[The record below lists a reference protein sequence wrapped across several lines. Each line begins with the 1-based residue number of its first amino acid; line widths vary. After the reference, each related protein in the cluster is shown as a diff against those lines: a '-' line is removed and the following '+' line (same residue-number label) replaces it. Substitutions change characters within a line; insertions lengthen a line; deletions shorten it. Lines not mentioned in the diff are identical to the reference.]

1 MDKYFN
7 SFEYQTYKDSEPLIG
22 FIVDH
27 FITKNILRLES
38 DDGDGIMNINKLIIF
53 YCSMIIK
60 QDGNYFCK
68 GGLGRFLDEIAQ
80 RYKEVIV
87 CAPVSEDYVANI
99 QMYGIK
105 AKNITF
111 QALPPYASFIGALK
125 HRQRMISFLKKYS
138 ANWNSPLYIRWP
150 MPLAYTV
157 YKLGKKRNLPI
168 LLHIVGDS
176 KAIIRESGKYKGIL
190 KLLAITYIN
199 IVEKQVKRMINEIPT
214 LVNGSGLRRLYAG
227 NAKAKVKEIRSATL
241 TADEITKEYKELNKD
256 DVRLLY
262 VGELKPEKGV
272 NYLIEGFKL
281 LIDQGYKVRLTI
293 VGDGPEKAKLERKVM
308 EMQVENV
315 ISFTGYVPLGPQ
327 LLKIY
332 KHNDIFILPSI
343 SEGTPRVLI
352 EAMANRL
359 LVIATNVGGIPFT
372 INNNQNGILIE
383 SKSPD
388 QICCA
393 VKEILKNDVKREQ
406 IIEGAFEFAKEN
418 TLESFV
424 DNICNGFEL

>member
-1 MDKYFN
+1 
-7 SFEYQTYKDSEPLIG
+7 
-22 FIVDH
+22 
-27 FITKNILRLES
+27 
-38 DDGDGIMNINKLIIF
+38 MNTNKLIVF
-53 YCSMIIK
+53 YCDMIFK
-60 QDGNYFCK
+60 QGDNYFCK

-80 RYKEVIV
+80 RYDELIV
-87 CAPVSEDYVANI
+87 CAPVSEDCGAYTQQYRIV
-99 QMYGIK
+99 
-105 AKNITF
+105 AKNITL
-111 QALPPYASFIGALK
+111 QALPPYASFISALK
-125 HRQRMISFLKKYS
+125 HKQRMVSLLKQYS
-138 ANWNSPLYIRWP
+138 ANWNSLLYIRWP
-150 MPLAYTV
+150 TPLAYTV

-176 KAIIRESGKYKGIL
+176 KAIISESGKYKGIL

-241 TADEITKEYKELNKD
+241 TADEVTKEYKELNKD

-262 VGELKPEKGV
+262 VGVLKPEKGV

-293 VGDGPEKAKLERKVM
+293 VGDGPEKVKLEHKVIK
-308 EMQVENV
+308 MQIKNV

-327 LLKIY
+327 LLDTY
-332 KHNDIFILPSI
+332 KRNDIFILPSI

-359 LVIATNVGGIPFT
+359 LVIATNVGGVPFT

-383 SKSPD
+383 PKSPE

-424 DNICNGFEL
+424 DNICNAFEV